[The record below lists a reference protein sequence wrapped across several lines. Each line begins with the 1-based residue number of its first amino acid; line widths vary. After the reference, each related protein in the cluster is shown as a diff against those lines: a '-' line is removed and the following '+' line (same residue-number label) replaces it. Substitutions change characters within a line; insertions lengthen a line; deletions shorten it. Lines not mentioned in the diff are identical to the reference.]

1 MTNKEFILEGLEK
14 HMIEYNKLNKV
25 YIATNYIGEHW
36 SDKIVKEFDTK
47 EKAIEYLS
55 NSLKNKAEKLNENN
69 KNS

>member
-14 HMIEYNKLNKV
+14 HMIEYDKLNKV
-25 YIATNYIGEHW
+25 YIATDYCGEHW

-47 EKAIEYLS
+47 KEAIEYLY
-55 NSLKNKAEKLNENN
+55 NSLKNKAKNENN

>member
-14 HMIEYNKLNKV
+14 HMIEYDKLNKV
-25 YIATNYIGEHW
+25 YIATDYVGERW

-47 EKAIEYLS
+47 KEAIEYLY
-55 NSLKNKAEKLNENN
+55 NSLKNKAKNESI